1 MDVQTALNVS
11 LNVISSVASIIVIAV
26 IVFISIY
33 DRRLM
38 DRVSLRFTLA
48 ISIVDLLK
56 AILILIYIF
65 IDAPGAA
72 CVAVAYLIPGFTL
85 LYMFLT
91 ICIALNLQLTFVN
104 GLRFNSKWE
113 RWYWAISIIGAFGI
127 MAVPLATN
135 QLGFDEDSQFCYY
148 KNSNSTTGQ
157 IFQWAT
163 YHSWILVGCFYC
175 TLVVILTIFHLNRK
189 VTIINRICEPEYY
202 TDEKGKR
209 VNINDKVQRNLKR
222 LIRRM

>member
-1 MDVQTALNVS
+1 MDFGGGLSIA
-11 LNVISSVASIIVIAV
+11 LNVISAVASIIVITMMVFVYV
-26 IVFISIY
+26 I

-48 ISIVDLLK
+48 ISIVDFLK
-56 AILILIYIF
+56 AVSILIYIF
-65 IDAPGAA
+65 VDTPGVE
-72 CVAVAYLIPGFTL
+72 CVLLAYLIPVFTL

-113 RWYWAISIIGAFGI
+113 KWYWCVSIVSAFGI
-127 MAVPLATN
+127 MAVPLAMD
-135 QLGFDEDSQFCYY
+135 QLGFDEDTLYCTY
-148 KNSNSTTGQ
+148 KDSLSPNTQ
-157 IFQWAT
+157 IFIWAT
-163 YHSWILVGCFYC
+163 YHSWVLAGCFYC
-175 TLVVILTIFHLNRK
+175 TLIVIIVIFNLNRK

-209 VNINDKVQRNLKR
+209 VNINEKVQKSLKR